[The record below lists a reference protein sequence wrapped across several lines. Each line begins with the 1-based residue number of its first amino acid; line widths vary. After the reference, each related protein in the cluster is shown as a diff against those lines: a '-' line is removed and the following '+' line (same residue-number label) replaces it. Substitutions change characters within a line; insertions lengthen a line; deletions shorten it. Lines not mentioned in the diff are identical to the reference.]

1 MKFAIAGVLLLIAF
15 SRRSSPAAPVAPIGG
30 AVSQPITGNPAAD
43 HANVIPQ
50 SLSQLASTIPS
61 YDIPGSIQSSL
72 PQTSLVGSTPAMPV
86 PTPVYSPGACGA
98 RPFRS
103 DYGDDVASY
112 TYDVGQWNECLSTA
126 P

>member
-1 MKFAIAGVLLLIAF
+1 MKFAIAAALLLIAF
-15 SRRSSPAAPVAPIGG
+15 SRRSSPVAIAPIGG
-30 AVSQPITGNPAAD
+30 AAQPITGNPAGD
-43 HANVIPQ
+43 HANTIPQ

-112 TYDVGQWNECLSTA
+112 TYDVGQWNDCLNTA